1 MISQA
6 IQPTT
11 TFKAFGAVLL
21 TAFLLVTALPAKADA
36 LPNLMSVIEQ
46 NKNSVVN
53 ISAEGSA
60 PQSSGSGGNYNQFDL
75 DKLPPA
81 LKEFF
86 KNMPKPDGRQGPNSR
101 REAPQSSGSGF
112 IVSDDGYIVTNAHV
126 IDSAANIVVKLKDR
140 RELDAKVIGVDES
153 SDIALLKVE
162 AKGLPAVTMGDS
174 SELRVGQWVVAIGAP
189 FGLDHSASQGIVSA
203 LARSLQQRNTTYVPF
218 IQTDVAVN
226 PGNSGGPLFDLNGNV
241 VGVNSMIYSRS
252 GGYQGISFSIP
263 ANTVKNVIAQLKE
276 KGFVSRG
283 KLGVHIQN
291 VDQELADSFNLPGPT
306 GALVSQIEKDSAAD
320 KAGFQRGDVIITY
333 GKTPVYTSADLPP
346 LVGNTEIGKK
356 VSVTIIRAG
365 KEKKLDVVVGKLDKS
380 KKNELVAGGNRAK
393 DTLGVVVGPLN
404 DEQREAVRSKKG
416 VVVNQVMGGSLA
428 EKAGIEVND
437 IIISFNNKEI
447 ESGSELK
454 QALKDSPKGR
464 SVPVLVIRDGGARYI
479 PVHIPK

>member
-11 TFKAFGAVLL
+11 TFKAISAVFL
-21 TAFLLVTALPAKADA
+21 TAFLLVAALPVKAKT
-36 LPNLMSVIEQ
+36 LPNLMDVIEQ

-53 ISAEGSA
+53 ISAEGAEPTST
-60 PQSSGSGGNYNQFDL
+60 GNDFSQFDM

-86 KNMPKPDGRQGPNSR
+86 KNMPKPDGRRQGPR
-101 REAPQSSGSGF
+101 GRYPAASGSGF
-112 IVSDDGYIVTNAHV
+112 IISDDGYVVTNAHV
-126 IDSAANIVVKLKDR
+126 IDSAAKIVVTLKDR

-153 SDIALLKVE
+153 SDIALLKIE

-189 FGLDHSASQGIVSA
+189 FGLEHSASQGIVSA
-203 LARSLQQRNTTYVPF
+203 LARSLNQRNTTYVPF

-226 PGNSGGPLFDLNGNV
+226 PGNSGGPLFDLEGNV

-263 ANTVKNVIAQLKE
+263 ADTVKNVVSQLKE

-283 KLGVHIQN
+283 KLGVHIQD
-291 VDQELADSFNLPGPT
+291 VDQELANSFNLPGPT
-306 GALVSQIEKDSAAD
+306 GALVANVEKDSAAD

-333 GKTPVYTSADLPP
+333 GKTPIYTSSDLPP
-346 LVGNTEIGKK
+346 LVGNTEIGKE
-356 VSVTIIRAG
+356 VSVTLIRAG
-365 KEKKLDVVVGKLDKS
+365 VEKTLSVVVGKLDK
-380 KKNELVAGGNRAK
+380 KKGAIIAGGNRAK
-393 DTLGVVVGPLN
+393 DTLGVVVGPL
-404 DEQREAVRSKKG
+404 DEEQRESVRSDKG

-428 EKAGIEVND
+428 DKAGIQVND
-437 IIISFNNKEI
+437 IILSFNNKEVA
-447 ESGSELK
+447 SGAELK
-454 QALKDSPKGR
+454 QAMKDAPKGR
-464 SVPVLVIRDGGARYI
+464 SVPVLVIRDGGARYLPI
-479 PVHIPK
+479 HLPKE

>member
-11 TFKAFGAVLL
+11 TVKAFGAVLL
-21 TAFLLVTALPAKADA
+21 TAFLFVAALPAKADS

-46 NKNSVVN
+46 NKDSVVN
-53 ISAEGSA
+53 ISAKGAEPKIS
-60 PQSSGSGGNYNQFDL
+60 SSGPNGLNQFDL

-86 KNMPKPDGRQGPNSR
+86 KNMPTPDGRGQRPRGQR
-101 REAPQSSGSGF
+101 QAPESSGSGF
-112 IVSDDGYIVTNAHV
+112 IISDDGYIVTNAHV
-126 IDSAANIVVKLKDR
+126 IDSAAEIVVTLKDR

-153 SDIALLKVE
+153 SDLALLKVE
-162 AKGLPAVTMGDS
+162 AKGLPAVKMGDS

-203 LARSLQQRNTTYVPF
+203 LARSLKQRNTTYVPF

-263 ANTVKNVIAQLKE
+263 ANTVKNVISQLKE

-283 KLGVHIQN
+283 KLGVHIQDVN
-291 VDQELADSFNLPGPT
+291 QELAESFNLPGPT
-306 GALVSQIEKDSAAD
+306 GALVSRIEKDSAAD
-320 KAGFQRGDVIITY
+320 KAGFQNGDVIITY
-333 GKTPVYTSADLPP
+333 GKTPIYTSSDLPP
-346 LVGNTEIGKK
+346 LVGNTEIGKEM
-356 VSVTIIRAG
+356 SITIIRAG
-365 KEKKLDVVVGKLDKS
+365 KEKKLTVVVGKLDKKRS
-380 KKNELVAGGNRAK
+380 VEVAGGNRAK
-393 DTLGVVVGPLN
+393 DTFGVIVGPLN
-404 DEQREAVRSKKG
+404 AEQRESVRSDKG

-428 EKAGIEVND
+428 QKAGIEIND
-437 IIISFNNKEI
+437 IIVSFNNQEI
-447 ESGSELK
+447 G
-454 QALKDSPKGR
+454 
-464 SVPVLVIRDGGARYI
+464 
-479 PVHIPK
+479 